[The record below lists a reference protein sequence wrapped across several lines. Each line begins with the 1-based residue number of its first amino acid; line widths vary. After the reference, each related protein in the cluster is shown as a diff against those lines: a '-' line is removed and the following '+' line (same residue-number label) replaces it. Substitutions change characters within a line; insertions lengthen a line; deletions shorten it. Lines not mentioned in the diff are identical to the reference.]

1 MASYG
6 LNLGRIAY
14 LEDSASS
21 RPLDR
26 RHRAAP
32 STPRA
37 GVDGQS
43 QPRVGPMFEL
53 SAGNLQRPFRE
64 RSGVGS
70 TLVSSL
76 AHGAFF
82 ATLFVF
88 VSLSGQLALPDP
100 NQTSS
105 LMAILVAAPP
115 PPPPPAAAEPAS
127 PAPAASAPAPEEPV
141 LKELAP
147 APPQL
152 DFDLDL
158 PLAPP
163 EEPPVL
169 ALAAAPGLS
178 NGLGGGFGSGPGA
191 GFGVEGGVG
200 WGTGA
205 SGPGV
210 PVRVGKEISAPEVIH
225 RVEPVYPPDAVT
237 ARVEGTVVVEATVDE
252 QGNVIAVN
260 VLRSIGP
267 LDQAAID
274 AVTQW
279 RYSPLR
285 VNDEPAQFVLTVN
298 VSFRLH

>member
-1 MASYG
+1 MSRTPPRPGRQTNGTAPPPARLVLGWTASLSPG
-6 LNLGRIAY
+6 SGRC
-14 LEDSASS
+14 S
-21 RPLDR
+21 RL
-26 RHRAAP
+26 A
-32 STPRA
+32 
-37 GVDGQS
+37 
-43 QPRVGPMFEL
+43 
-53 SAGNLQRPFRE
+53 AGNLQRPFKE

-82 ATLFVF
+82 GTLFVF

-105 LMAILVAAPP
+105 LMAILVAAP

-200 WGTGA
+200 WSTGA

-210 PVRVGKEISAPEVIH
+210 PVRVGKGISAPEVIH